1 MEQSPKLCF
10 RGRETEESMGPNP
23 SGHEALHLIQPENL
37 PSSQT
42 SYVEIPEKA
51 SGEREKVPSSELPDI
66 IFQMSA

>member
-23 SGHEALHLIQPENL
+23 SGQETLHLIQTDNL
-37 PSSQT
+37 SSNQT

-51 SGEREKVPSSELPDI
+51 SGEREEVPSSELPEI
-66 IFQMSA
+66 IFQMSG